1 LKNLKK
7 IKVFF
12 KTFKKIKGNI
22 IIAIGDL
29 SSRFPNIVEPWIKY
43 LYDCLSDNETIVKK
57 KTLMVLRHLILNDM
71 IKAKTYIT
79 DIARKILDEDENICN
94 LAKSFFN
101 DLSKKSGSDPI
112 YNLIPDAIGKLSL
125 TENEEDFKIII
136 KFLLSFIT
144 KDKQIDKLG
153 KINKN

>member
-1 LKNLKK
+1 
-7 IKVFF
+7 
-12 KTFKKIKGNI
+12 
-22 IIAIGDL
+22 
-29 SSRFPNIVEPWIKY
+29 
-43 LYDCLSDNETIVKK
+43 
-57 KTLMVLRHLILNDM
+57 MVLRHLILNDM